1 MDIRQSPQYVKYMK
15 LIGWETVKTKNG
27 QIFVKKFPLIGS
39 VIKVQRI
46 KPPVP
51 LLQIEKLAKKHRAC
65 LIEIDQEKLVTSD
78 RESVIRNQRLVAGN
92 FKKYGYKINKR
103 PYFPTKTIQ
112 IDLNRN
118 EEEIFN
124 SFSEAKRRAVR
135 KAIKNG
141 VTIKEDDDYK
151 EFLWLKKKSLLEKFV
166 LPIMAEKEVKNL
178 WQAFFPKNAKII
190 LAYFKNQP
198 VGGIFLL
205 HYNKVAYYWLAASC
219 KLGKKLFA
227 PTLLVWET
235 LKIAK
240 KMGCQVF
247 DFEGIYDQRFPVKS
261 WLGFTKFKQG
271 FGGKEIFYPPSLKK
285 FLFPG
290 LT

>member
-1 MDIRQSPQYVKYMK
+1 MLDIRQSPPYANFMK
-15 LIGWETVKTKNG
+15 LLGWRTEKIGNG
-27 QIFVKKFPLIGS
+27 QVFVRKFPLIGS
-39 VIKVQRI
+39 IIKVQRI
-46 KPPVP
+46 KPPIP
-51 LLQIEKLAKKHRAC
+51 FLQIEKLAKRRRAF
-65 LIEIDQEKLVTSD
+65 LIEIDQEKSAT
-78 RESVIRNQRLVAGN
+78 GN

-112 IDLNRN
+112 IDLTRN

-135 KAIKNG
+135 RAIKNG
-141 VTIKEDDDYK
+141 IIVKEANSYK

-166 LPIMAEKEVKNL
+166 LPIMAEKEIKTL
-178 WQAFFPKNAKII
+178 WQAFWPNNGKII

-198 VGGIFLL
+198 VAGIFLL
-205 HYNKVAYYWLAASC
+205 HYNKVAYYWLAAST

-240 KMGCQVF
+240 KLGCQVF

-271 FGGKEIFYPPSLKK
+271 FEGKEIFYPPSLKK

-290 LT
+290 PT